1 MAKMRKALSDTD
13 RSSELAR
20 ARILREMPPHRKVE
34 LVEDANRTARELALA
49 GIAAR
54 HPKAT
59 DKQLDR
65 LLLGLIVG
73 EPLATAIYGP
83 APVFEDDTA

>member
-1 MAKMRKALSDTD
+1 MTSTFTGAEDTD
-13 RSSELAR
+13 RAAADHQAELFR
-20 ARILREMPPHRKVE
+20 KMPPKRKVE
-34 LVEDANRTARELALA
+34 LVEDANRTARALALA

-54 HPKAT
+54 YPTAT
-59 DKQLDR
+59 EQQCDR
-65 LLLGLIVG
+65 LLMGIIVG